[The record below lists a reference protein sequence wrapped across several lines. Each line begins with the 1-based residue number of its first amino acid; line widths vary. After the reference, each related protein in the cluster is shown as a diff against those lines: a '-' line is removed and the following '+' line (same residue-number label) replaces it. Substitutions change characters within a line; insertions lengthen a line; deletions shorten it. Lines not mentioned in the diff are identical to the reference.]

1 MKRVPLVLGI
11 IVLGVSAWAVEQV
24 PFTNVRIDD
33 SFWSPRLQT
42 NRKVTIP
49 YNFQKCQ
56 ETGRISNFAKAGG
69 LMEGNFEGIY
79 FNDSDLYKVIE
90 GAAYSLQ
97 NHPDPELEKYVDGVI
112 DQIAAAQW
120 EDGYLYT
127 FYSLPKKQPEKRW
140 TDTRSM
146 HELYC
151 AGHFFEGA
159 AAYYQAT
166 GKRKIL
172 DVAIRLA
179 DYIDSVFGPGRKYDI
194 PGHEEIEIGL
204 VKLYRVTEDEKY
216 LKLAKFFLDQRGDST
231 HRALYGEYC
240 QDHMPVVRQS
250 RAVGHSV
257 RAGYLYCG
265 MADVAALTGD
275 RNYVAAIDR
284 IWHDVVD
291 GKTYL
296 TGGIG
301 ARHGGEAFG
310 ESYELPNASAYNETC
325 AAIANAMWNHRL
337 FLLHGDAQY
346 IDVLERIIY
355 NGFLSGISLEGNR
368 FFYPNPL
375 ASDGGYERSAWFGC
389 SCCPVNV
396 VRFIPSIPGYIYGVK
411 GDTIYVNLF
420 IGGQAEIKTDGGTV
434 KLEQKTGYPWDGNVR
449 IQVTAQGEKE
459 LTIAVRVPGWAQGV
473 PMPGDLYRYLDS
485 QTEPVKVTLNGTRLP
500 IKLEKGYLA
509 IRRTWTDGDRIE
521 INLPMPIRRVLAH
534 PSVRDD
540 LGKTAL
546 ERGPIVYCLE
556 EADNGPRL
564 DHILLEDKA
573 EFAATLRPDLLGG
586 IVTLYGNAAS
596 YSHEEGG
603 TLNRKSMTIT
613 AIPYYAWAHR
623 GAGAM
628 RVWLA
633 RTESAVIP
641 LPAPTIAGL
650 SKVSASHTWELD
662 TAKAVNDQREPKNS
676 GDHEIPRHTFWDH
689 RGSKEWIQYD
699 FAGPAEVSEVSVY
712 WFDDTGRGEC
722 RVPRSWRLLYRRDGQ
737 WKPVTGMDGYSVEKD
752 RYNHVRFDPVK
763 TDGLRIEL
771 TLQDGYS
778 GGVLEWKVQ

>member
-1 MKRVPLVLGI
+1 MHFAIFVGFVLASGI
-11 IVLGVSAWAVEQV
+11 NPV
-24 PFTNVRIDD
+24 PFTDVRIDD
-33 SFWSPRLQT
+33 SFWSPRLET

-49 YNFQKCQ
+49 YNFQKCE

-97 NHPDPELEKYVDGVI
+97 NHPDPELECYVDGVI

-127 FYSLPKKQPEKRW
+127 FYSLPKRQPEKRW

-166 GKRKIL
+166 GKRKVL

-179 DYIDSVFGPGRKYDI
+179 NYIDSVFGPGKKYDI

-204 VKLYRVTEDEKY
+204 VRLYRVTGDEKY

-231 HRALYGEYC
+231 HRKLYGEYC
-240 QDHMPVVRQS
+240 QDHMPLIRQS
-250 RAVGHSV
+250 QAVGHSV

-275 RNYVAAIDR
+275 REYIAAIDR
-284 IWHDVVD
+284 IWEDVIQ
-291 GKTYL
+291 GKIYL

-337 FLLHGDAQY
+337 FLLHGDAEY

-375 ASDGGYERSAWFGC
+375 ASDGGYQRSAWFGC

-396 VRFIPSIPGYIYGVK
+396 VRFIPSIPGYVYGVK
-411 GDTIYVNLF
+411 GDTIYVNLYL
-420 IGGQAEIKTDGGTV
+420 GGQGDIQTDHGKV
-434 KLEQKTGYPWDGNVR
+434 KLEQKTRYPWDGNVKIR
-449 IQVTAQGEKE
+449 VMPQGTKE
-459 LTIAVRVPGWAQGV
+459 FTIALRIPGWAQGK
-473 PMPGDLYRYLDS
+473 PMPGNLYQYLDPEVES
-485 QTEPVKVTLNGTRLP
+485 VKVTLNGAKVP
-500 IKLEKGYLA
+500 IKLEKGYLM
-509 IRRTWTDGDRIE
+509 IHRSWLDGDQIE
-521 INLPMPIRRVLAH
+521 MELPMPIRRVLAH

-540 LGKTAL
+540 LGKVAL

-556 EADNGPRL
+556 EADNGAHL
-564 DHILLEDKA
+564 DHLLLNDHA
-573 EFAATLRPDLLGG
+573 ELTTNWQMDLLGG
-586 IVTLYGNAAS
+586 VITLQGEVTA
-596 YSHEEGG
+596 YSHDKNGALVQKG
-603 TLNRKSMTIT
+603 SPIM

-623 GAGAM
+623 GAGTM

-633 RTESAVIP
+633 RTTSAVES

-650 SKVSASHTWELD
+650 SKVSASHIWQND
-662 TAKAVNDQREPKNS
+662 TVKAINDQREPKNS

-689 RGSKEWIQYD
+689 RGSTEWIQYD
-699 FAGPAEVSEVSVY
+699 FKKPVEVSEVSVY
-712 WFDDTGRGEC
+712 WFDDTGQGGC
-722 RVPRSWRLLYRRDGQ
+722 RVPKSWRLLYHRDGQ
-737 WKPVTGMDGYSVEKD
+737 WKPVNGKDECSVEKD
-752 RYNHVRFDPVK
+752 RYNRVRFKPVT

-771 TLQDGYS
+771 TLQDGFS
-778 GGVLEWKVQ
+778 GGVLEWKVK